1 MRGVIEGSKGREA
14 GLVLAIDGARGV
26 RPLARG
32 VGRPPSCVSRWR
44 KVPRELVFKAAAASG
59 VAAEE
64 IRPDLADWIK
74 AERERE
80 WMERARARFAIRS
93 GFATPSGERAT
104 AKVKSA
110 RDHAAPDGR
119 TMDLLDLGLITAAM
133 RFVASERGLTVR
145 AIIGAARGGAG
156 GSPTPEQSARSW
168 AMALAVNVGRVN
180 SETVAGLMGVTR
192 QAVDNA
198 AERYLRARD
207 GDDVEE
213 AEAGKVMERGRARR
227 IKEADPALW
236 DAERRFVGQLAGDA

>member
-1 MRGVIEGSKGREA
+1 MRGVTEGSKGREA

-32 VGRPPSCVSRWR
+32 VGRPASCVSRWR
-44 KVPRELVFKAAAASG
+44 KVPRELVFKAALASG
-59 VAAEE
+59 VPAEE
-64 IRPDLADWIK
+64 IRPDLAGWIK

-80 WMERARARFAIRS
+80 WLERARARFAIRS
-93 GFATPSGERAT
+93 GFDGAT

-133 RFVASERGLTVR
+133 RFVASERGLTVG

>member
-1 MRGVIEGSKGREA
+1 MRGIEDGSKGRDDGLLRAIA
-14 GLVLAIDGARGV
+14 GAKGV

-32 VGRPPSCVSRWR
+32 VGRPASCVSRWK
-44 KVPRELVFKAAAASG
+44 KVPRALVFKAAVVSG
-59 VAAEE
+59 VAAED

-74 AERERE
+74 AERERD

-93 GFATPSGERAT
+93 GLDGGT
-104 AKVKSA
+104 ARVRSA

-133 RFVASERGLTVR
+133 RFVAAERGLTVQ

-180 SETVAGLMGVTR
+180 SETVAGLLGVTR

-207 GDDVEE
+207 GDD
-213 AEAGKVMERGRARR
+213 AEDAEDGKVIERGRARR
-227 IKEADPALW
+227 AKTADPALW
-236 DAERRFVGQLAGDA
+236 DAERRFVGQLAGEA